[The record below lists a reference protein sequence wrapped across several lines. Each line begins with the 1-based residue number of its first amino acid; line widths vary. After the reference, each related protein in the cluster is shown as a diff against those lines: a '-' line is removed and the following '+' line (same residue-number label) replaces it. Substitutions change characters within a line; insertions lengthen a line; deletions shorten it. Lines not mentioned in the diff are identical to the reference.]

1 MTTFE
6 QVCGVGHSLQYLR
19 ELYPVILYYPRTEQA
34 KLADA
39 VVRHFHANPVFNRQ
53 QLMSRTSGGA
63 QAIGNLAF
71 MSAAA
76 L

>member
-6 QVCGVGHSLQYLR
+6 QLCGVGHSLQYLR

-63 QAIGNLAF
+63 QA
-71 MSAAA
+71 AA